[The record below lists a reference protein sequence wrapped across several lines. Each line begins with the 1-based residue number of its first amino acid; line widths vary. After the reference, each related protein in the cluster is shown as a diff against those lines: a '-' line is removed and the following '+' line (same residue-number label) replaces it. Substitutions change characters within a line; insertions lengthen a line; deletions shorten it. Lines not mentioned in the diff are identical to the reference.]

1 MHDLIQQF
9 QAYLLTQKRVARNTM
24 SAYSHDLAQ
33 FNDYLMSYNINLFF
47 ITEEQLH
54 RFVQYMRGNFF
65 LSART
70 LARKISSIKALFT
83 YLHEQ
88 HGFAE
93 LATTLQFP
101 KLEKRLPQFLTVQEI
116 EQLLTYAQQQ
126 TNLIGKRNHL
136 LITLLY
142 VTGMRISEAVS
153 LKISGIRFDTGFLTV
168 YGKGGK
174 ERLIPLPQSVV
185 PVLQLFLTTIHPKFT
200 AGQSTDL
207 LFSVVYRK
215 TIKALTRQA
224 AWVIVKKLAKQAG
237 IERNFSPHTLRHSLA
252 THLLE
257 NGANLRSLQMLLGHE
272 HLSTTEI
279 YTHIN
284 TSHLRKIYDKKH
296 PRS

>member
-54 RFVQYMRGNFF
+54 CFVQYMRGNFF

-88 HGFAE
+88 HDFAE

-142 VTGMRISEAVS
+142 VTGMRISEAVG

-168 YGKGGK
+168 YGKGSK
-174 ERLIPLPQSVV
+174 ERLIPLPQPVV

-200 AGQSTDL
+200 AGQPTDL
-207 LFSVVYRK
+207 LFPVVYRK
-215 TIKALTRQA
+215 TVKALTRQA